1 MVRVLTHSL
10 EATGS
15 TSTIKCCLE
24 MVLSEITNCPPPV
37 AVSPIS
43 TSKRNGLTI
52 YLSPAK
58 KVLLAGPKPQLLP
71 FMNVSGGQG
80 ANGQR
85 MEMKLTVEGIAFIL
99 EYPHT
104 SRHESTLKESQS
116 PLRCR
121 RSMFSWEYEVEKL
134 RGTRGVPAKET
145 RYHVLIGNRRMLCLS
160 FKVIS

>member
-1 MVRVLTHSL
+1 MVRELTHSL

-37 AVSPIS
+37 AISPIS
-43 TSKRNGLTI
+43 TTKRNGLTI

-116 PLRCR
+116 RLRCR

-134 RGTRGVPAKET
+134 RGDAWGSGKRNAVSRADRQPSDALPVS
-145 RYHVLIGNRRMLCLS
+145 R
-160 FKVIS
+160 